1 MIAAK
6 LGDAQL
12 GEACAR
18 RVARALE
25 WIAQT
30 DMAALEP
37 GRHDI
42 DGDEVYANVMEV
54 TTSLPKDKS
63 FEAHH
68 RYLDIHYV
76 IAGEEL
82 IGVAPVG
89 ECPEVQAFSE
99 ADDFALYSDPADPAR
114 VSWVLLKE
122 GELCVTPPADAHKP
136 ACATV
141 EPKPLKKA
149 CVKVLV
155 D

>member
-6 LGDAQL
+6 LADAQL
-12 GEACAR
+12 GEACANR
-18 RVARALE
+18 LARALE

-42 DGDEVYANVMEV
+42 EGDDIFANVMEV
-54 TTSLPKDKS
+54 TTTLPADKS
-63 FEAHH
+63 FEAH
-68 RYLDIHYV
+68 RSYLDVHYV
-76 IAGEEL
+76 ISGEEL

-89 ECPEVQAFSE
+89 ECPELQAYTPT
-99 ADDFALYSDPADPAR
+99 DDYGLYGDPADASR
-114 VSWVLLKE
+114 ITWVLLRE

-136 ACATV
+136 ACATSD
-141 EPKPLKKA
+141 PQKLKKA
-149 CVKVLV
+149 CVKVRV